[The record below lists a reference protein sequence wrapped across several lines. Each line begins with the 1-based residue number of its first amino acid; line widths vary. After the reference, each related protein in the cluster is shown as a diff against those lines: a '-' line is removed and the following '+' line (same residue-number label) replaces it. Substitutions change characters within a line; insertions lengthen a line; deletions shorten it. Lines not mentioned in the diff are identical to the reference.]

1 MDDLTLAATL
11 VTESA
16 ALAAQ
21 MRSAGVT
28 AEEKTSPSDLVTVA
42 DRAAEGHIREVL
54 ARERPG
60 DGLLGEEG
68 SASRGVT
75 GRRWVADPIDGT
87 FNYVSGLPA
96 WCSAVAL
103 EVDGRLT
110 SAAVRRPVTDE
121 TWVAAGG
128 RVERNGALVGQLE
141 DRPLAIGSVATYLHP
156 GDLQDP
162 VVAGVLTSVAGAA
175 ATVRISGSGTCDLAD
190 VAAGHVGLW
199 IQYDCADWDWLPGR
213 ALVEGVGG
221 ATEIVHRDGRR
232 WHLAGSQQSVAEA
245 AALLRAA

>member
-1 MDDLTLAATL
+1 MDDATLASTL

-16 ALAAQ
+16 ALAEH
-21 MRSAGVT
+21 MRSAGVA
-28 AEEKTSPSDLVTVA
+28 AEEKTSASDLVTAA

-68 SASRGVT
+68 SATGGTT

-87 FNYVSGLPA
+87 FNYVSGLPS

-103 EVDGRLT
+103 EVDCHLT
-110 SAAVRRPVTDE
+110 AAAVRRPVADE
-121 TWVAAGG
+121 TWVAAAG
-128 RVERNGALVGQLE
+128 RVERNGVLVEPLD
-141 DRPLAIGSVATYLHP
+141 DRPLALGSVATYLHP

-162 VVAGVLTSVAGAA
+162 LVMGVFSHVAAAA

-190 VAAGHVGLW
+190 VAAGHIGLW
-199 IQYDCADWDWLPGR
+199 VQYDCADWDWLPGR

-232 WHLAGSQQSVAEA
+232 WHLAGSQQAVAEA
-245 AALLRAA
+245 TALLRAV

>member
-1 MDDLTLAATL
+1 MDDRTLATTL

-21 MRSAGVT
+21 MRSIGVA
-28 AEEKTSPSDLVTVA
+28 AEEKTSASDLVTAA
-42 DRAAEGHIREVL
+42 DRAAEGHIRDVL

-68 SASRGVT
+68 SASSGVT

-103 EVDGRLT
+103 EIDGTLAA
-110 SAAVRRPVTDE
+110 AAVHRPVTDE

-128 RVERNGALVGQLE
+128 RVERNGVVVGRLE
-141 DRPLAIGSVATYLHP
+141 DRPLAVGSVATYLHP
-156 GDLQDP
+156 GDLQDA
-162 VVAGVLTSVAGAA
+162 VVAEALSDVVGAA

-190 VAAGHVGLW
+190 VAAGHIGLW

-221 ATEIVHRDGRR
+221 ATEIVHRAGRR
-232 WHLAGSQQSVAEA
+232 WHLAGSQQAVAEA
-245 AALLRAA
+245 ATLLRAG